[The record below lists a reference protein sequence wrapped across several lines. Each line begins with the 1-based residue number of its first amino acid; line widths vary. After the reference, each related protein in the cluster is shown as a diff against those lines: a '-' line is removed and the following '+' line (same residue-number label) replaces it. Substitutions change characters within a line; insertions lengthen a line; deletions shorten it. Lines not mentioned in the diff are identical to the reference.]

1 MQNRECIREKDAV
14 DVDIAAAAD
23 NEENDRRTRDYKYNN
38 KNRGY
43 ETTQPSVSSSY
54 DTRNVDDDIS
64 RRATVAGTLFSPY
77 K

>member
-1 MQNRECIREKDAV
+1 MQNRECVRQKDAV
-14 DVDIAAAAD
+14 AGD
-23 NEENDRRTRDYKYNN
+23 NDMSNRRTIDYKYNN

-43 ETTQPSVSSSY
+43 ETNQPSVSSSH